1 MNTSVTVLIAEFSNN
16 NSNKKS
22 SFNEQMA
29 NEKIEKE
36 MEIRPQVPPHLPL
49 LGNDV

>member
-16 NSNKKS
+16 SNKKS
-22 SFNEQMA
+22 SFNKQMA
-29 NEKIEKE
+29 NEKIEKK
-36 MEIRPQVPPHLPL
+36 MEIWPKVPLHLPL